1 MVYFSNIALIEYN
14 LLLLY
19 RIDNIKHIA
28 MMKKA
33 NSYAIRNAFYYLLC
47 YVLVILMAS
56 GCTRDVYDP
65 NGGGDED
72 NLILL
77 ILLLLLLFN

>member
-1 MVYFSNIALIEYN
+1 MYFLLCIDVIRKKKVFIESFEFKIAYYDGYFSNIALIEYN

-33 NSYAIRNAFYYLLC
+33 NSYAIRNAFYYAM
-47 YVLVILMAS
+47 YW
-56 GCTRDVYDP
+56 
-65 NGGGDED
+65 
-72 NLILL
+72 
-77 ILLLLLLFN
+77 LF

>member
-1 MVYFSNIALIEYN
+1 MSLFSLKLHIMMVYFSNIALIEYN

-33 NSYAIRNAFYYLLC
+33 NSYAIRNAFYYAM
-47 YVLVILMAS
+47 YW
-56 GCTRDVYDP
+56 
-65 NGGGDED
+65 
-72 NLILL
+72 
-77 ILLLLLLFN
+77 LF

>member
-1 MVYFSNIALIEYN
+1 MMVYFSNIALIEYN

-33 NSYAIRNAFYYLLC
+33 NSYAIRNAFYYAM
-47 YVLVILMAS
+47 YW
-56 GCTRDVYDP
+56 
-65 NGGGDED
+65 
-72 NLILL
+72 
-77 ILLLLLLFN
+77 LF